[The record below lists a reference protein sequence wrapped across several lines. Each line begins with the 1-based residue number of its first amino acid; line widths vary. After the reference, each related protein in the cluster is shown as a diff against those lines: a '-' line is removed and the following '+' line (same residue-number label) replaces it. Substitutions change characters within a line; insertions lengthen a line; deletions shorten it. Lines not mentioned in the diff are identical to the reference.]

1 MNFNFNANNIIYV
14 DIIGKTINFKFR
26 DLDVIHFSITYSSII
41 NAEVMLDTFVKKFNL
56 KKTDREN
63 QFISIAN

>member
-26 DLDVIHFSITYSSII
+26 DLDVIHFSITYSRS
-41 NAEVMLDTFVKKFNL
+41 NA
-56 KKTDREN
+56 RY
-63 QFISIAN
+63 IC